1 MIFVTVGTHEQGF
14 DRLIKEVDNI
24 AEKTNEHIIVQKG
37 YTKYDPKHCSSYD
50 LISNDKMNKYM
61 QDADLIITHGG
72 PSTYMAALSA
82 GKQVIV
88 VPRLSQFNEHV
99 NDHQLEFAQKINEVS
114 DYNLTIVT
122 DIHELETAIQQ
133 KLNNPY
139 KTDLVSNTHKFN
151 TMFQNILERYL

>member
-24 AEKTNEHIIVQKG
+24 AKKNNEHIIVQKG
-37 YTKYDPKHCSSYD
+37 YTQYKPKHCSSYD
-50 LISNDKMNKYM
+50 LISNDEMNTYM

-82 GKQVIV
+82 GQQVIV

-139 KTDLVSNTHKFN
+139 KTEIVSNTHKFN